1 MPNSGKKSANDARR
15 RKPAEDEQPPASGE
29 RRNKRKKD
37 GWPLWLWVVGSL
49 GLLACAGQVLVA
61 IGGDSSDKGSS
72 GGAGKGTKGVS
83 GGKGNTQRYLALAL
97 RLQEM
102 TETAAA
108 VVDGGHLD
116 SEITKE
122 LDAELTSIEQ
132 EIEGRE
138 GKVERDLRAMVSVV
152 RGTIYQKQGK
162 LTDEQVEKMKNSFTY
177 ANPRYWDDYYN
188 KTSVEERFDWYG
200 SWDTSIQE
208 MSFAPKG
215 GTEQVTARAIGD
227 ILRPYLTPESQI
239 MMLGCGNSN
248 MSEQMYSAGFENIVN
263 VDISEKLLA
272 SLRERLGASMPR
284 MRWVYENA
292 SALSFEPGT
301 FDVTIDKGTFD
312 AIEQNKPLLQSA
324 VAEAHRT
331 LRPGGFFLS
340 VTFNRPEV
348 RVEQQM
354 REAVNWGSCHTHTF
368 DRKTLKERTTYYL
381 HACEKTQ

>member
-1 MPNSGKKSANDARR
+1 MAAGKKGGNDARR

-37 GWPLWLWVVGSL
+37 GWPWWLWLVVSF
-49 GLLACAGQVLVA
+49 GLLACAGQLLLAV
-61 IGGDSSDKGSS
+61 GGSSRDKGK
-72 GGAGKGTKGVS
+72 GGSMGKGSKGVG
-83 GGKGNTQRYLALAL
+83 GGKGSNTQRYLALAL

-108 VVDGGHLD
+108 VVDSGMLD
-116 SEITKE
+116 GEVAKE
-122 LDAELTSIEQ
+122 LDAELSSIEE

-138 GKVERDLRAMVSVV
+138 GKIERDLRAMVSVV
-152 RGTIYQKQGK
+152 RGTLYQKSGK
-162 LTDEQVEKMKNSFTY
+162 LTDEQVAKLKNSYTY

-188 KTSVEERFDWYG
+188 KTTVEERFDWYG

-215 GTEQVTARAIGD
+215 GSDQVTARAIGD
-227 ILRPYLTPESQI
+227 LLRPYLTPESQI

-272 SLRERLGASMPR
+272 SLRERLEASMPQ

-292 SALSFEPGT
+292 SALSFEAGT
-301 FDVTIDKGTFD
+301 FDVTIDKGTLD
-312 AIEQNKPLLQSA
+312 AIEQNKPLLHSA
-324 VAEAHRT
+324 VTEAHRT

-340 VTFNRPEV
+340 VTFNSPGV

-354 REAVNWGSCHTHTF
+354 QPIADWGSCHTHTF
-368 DRKTLKERTTYYL
+368 DRRALKERTTYYL
-381 HACEKTQ
+381 HACEKKQ